1 MSDLERLASAIPPGM
16 LGRASSLTEYALNHV
31 VNRIPLVGP
40 RMAAYRAAGVAIE
53 DPRTGMIMLGTDV
66 FAPRRLALGAR
77 SIVGGRCLLDAR
89 GGIEIGRDVNITGR
103 ARLMTARHVVDD
115 PDFTAALEPIVVHD
129 RAWIAL
135 GATVLG
141 GVTVGEAA
149 VVAAGAVVTSD
160 VPPYT
165 VVGGIPA
172 RPLRERTR
180 DLRYSLDYR
189 QSWV

>member
-1 MSDLERLASAIPPGM
+1 MSDLERLASAIPPRM
-16 LGRASSLTEYALNHV
+16 LEQASSLTEYALNHL

-40 RMAAYRAAGVAIE
+40 RMAAYRAAGVTME
-53 DPRTGMIMLGTDV
+53 EPGSGMIMLGTDV

-77 SIVGGRCLLDAR
+77 SIVGGKCMLDAR
-89 GGIEIGRDVNITGR
+89 GGIEIGRDVNVTGR
-103 ARLMTARHVVDD
+103 ARLMTARHIVDD
-115 PDFTAALEPIVVHD
+115 PDFTAALEPIVVRD

-149 VVAAGAVVTSD
+149 VVAAGAVVTAD

-165 VVGGIPA
+165 VVGGVPA
-172 RPLRERTR
+172 RQLRERTR
-180 DLRYSLDYR
+180 ELRYTLGYR